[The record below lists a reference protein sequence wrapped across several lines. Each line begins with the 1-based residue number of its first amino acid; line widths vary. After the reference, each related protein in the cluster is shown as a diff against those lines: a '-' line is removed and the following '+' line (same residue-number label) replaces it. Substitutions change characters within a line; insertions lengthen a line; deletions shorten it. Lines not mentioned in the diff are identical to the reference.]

1 MMGEGVSRLS
11 APVNIAQAA
20 THLDITTAHSRC
32 QFLNTCQVKALLKR
46 NTNNQH
52 LNIPQ
57 VKVIGLLYL
66 IQNFP
71 SD

>member
-20 THLDITTAHSRC
+20 THLDITTARSRC
-32 QFLNTCQVKALLKR
+32 QFLTCQIKALLKS
-46 NTNNQH
+46 NTNNQY

-57 VKVIGLLYL
+57 VKVIGLL
-66 IQNFP
+66 
-71 SD
+71 

>member
-20 THLDITTAHSRC
+20 THLDITTARSRC
-32 QFLNTCQVKALLKR
+32 QFLTTCQIKALLKS
-46 NTNNQH
+46 QY

>member
-20 THLDITTAHSRC
+20 THLDITTTRSRC
-32 QFLNTCQVKALLKR
+32 QFLTTCQIKALLQR
-46 NTNNQH
+46 NTNNQY